1 MKYPA
6 TWPGTAVIKSMHS
19 PFNWQHPR
27 SAKAD
32 HLLTSQ
38 RASESGKTTTAFNQ
52 WRALMTVA
60 PKSAPTWPEYLADYN
75 TKAEAKEA
83 RARRRAEITAQAPQ
97 HIQLTGI
104 GDKDKAAE
112 RVMAHR
118 AKLIGKPNH
127 ARSQ

>member
-19 PFNWQHPR
+19 PFNWKHPR

-38 RASESGKTTTAFNQ
+38 RASESGETTTAFNQ
-52 WRALMTVA
+52 WRALMTVS

-104 GDKDKAAE
+104 GDKAKAA
-112 RVMAHR
+112 
-118 AKLIGKPNH
+118 
-127 ARSQ
+127 

>member
-19 PFNWQHPR
+19 PFNWKHPR

-38 RASESGKTTTAFNQ
+38 RASEAGETTTAFNQ
-52 WRALMTVA
+52 WRALMASA
-60 PKSAPTWPEYLADYN
+60 PKSALTWPEYLAQYN
-75 TKAEAKEA
+75 ATAEAKA
-83 RARRRAEITAQAPQ
+83 SKAKRRAEMTEQVPQ
-97 HIQLTGI
+97 HLHLHSLGEKVTSV
-104 GDKDKAAE
+104 E
-112 RVMAHR
+112 RTKAHR